1 MSDIIT
7 IRMAT
12 IKDSDEI
19 IRLAEQWLNP
29 LYNKDWKEF
38 SLKLTLFELDE
49 YRFNHI
55 IYIVEEKNKLIGFCD
70 FMVWVD
76 WLTFKRRL
84 IITHVYVDEKHRQEG
99 IGTALLN
106 KILKDFRPDFTLID
120 TKPEK
125 FPYAEDL
132 YKKLGFKENPKR
144 KWLER
149 IQ

>member
-49 YRFNHI
+49 YRLNHI

-99 IGTALLN
+99 
-106 KILKDFRPDFTLID
+106 
-120 TKPEK
+120 
-125 FPYAEDL
+125 
-132 YKKLGFKENPKR
+132 
-144 KWLER
+144 
-149 IQ
+149 